1 MESRGIKFKTMRLSL
16 RVFAILDAISAAFLG
31 MQVWQI
37 VSHLEEV
44 PDNLLS
50 KEKAGAMVLMFI
62 SLFITMYGLFVRKK
76 FGFITYYIQFPFRLV
91 LWVFSLGFITL
102 LPEAF
107 SYYGDGWFEVL
118 FRICI
123 IAEFFRLYFT
133 IQFHRKLL

>member
-1 MESRGIKFKTMRLSL
+1 MDLRMSNYKSIKITLRL
-16 RVFAILDAISAAFLG
+16 FAILDAISAIFLG

-37 VSHLEEV
+37 ISHLDEV
-44 PDNLLS
+44 PDSLLS
-50 KEKAGAMVLMFI
+50 KEKAVAMVLMFI
-62 SLFITMYGLFVRKK
+62 SLFITMHGLFARKK
-76 FGFITYYIQFPFRLV
+76 FGFITYYIQFPFRLA

-133 IQFHRKLL
+133 IQFHRKLF

>member
-1 MESRGIKFKTMRLSL
+1 MRLAL
-16 RVFAILDAISAAFLG
+16 RIFAVLDAISAVFLG
-31 MQVWQI
+31 LQVWQI
-37 VSHLEEV
+37 LSNIAEI
-44 PDNLLS
+44 PNDTLS
-50 KEKAGAMVLMFI
+50 KVKAVAMVFI
-62 SLFITMYGLFVRKK
+62 FLLLFVSMYGLFAIKK
-76 FGFITYYIQFPFRLV
+76 RGFIAYYVQFPFRLM

-133 IQFHRKLL
+133 IQFHRKLFSQ